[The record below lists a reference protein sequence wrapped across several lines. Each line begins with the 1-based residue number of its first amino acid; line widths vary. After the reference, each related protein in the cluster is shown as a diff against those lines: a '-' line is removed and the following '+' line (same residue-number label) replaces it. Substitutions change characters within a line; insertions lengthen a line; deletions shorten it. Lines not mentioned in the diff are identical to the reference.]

1 MKGQFKV
8 IPQMHLGIRF
18 RSRTEARWAEFF
30 DSQRIP
36 FVYEPDGIG
45 DGHTGYLVDF
55 QLTGAKR
62 PTYFEVKPHKP
73 TPREY
78 QNLVNLART
87 MKAHVFVAHGPPS
100 GTVQIEKVYSNG
112 ESKQWYFAYE
122 HEGTCGYIVDCLYA
136 CTHSLALRD
145 TKNPAGMYGIGPA
158 SELDKA
164 GSYQFS
170 DPLAARRVRPSAAL
184 LRSRI
189 VRESIEREVVSIEK
203 LYAERKVV
211 GRDE

>member
-1 MKGQFKV
+1 MRGQFKV

-30 DSQRIP
+30 NNQRIP

-55 QLTGAKR
+55 ELTGAKR
-62 PTYFEVKPHKP
+62 RTFLEVKPHKP
-73 TPREY
+73 TPFEY
-78 QNLVNLART
+78 QKLVDLART

-100 GTVQIEKVYSNG
+100 ATCEIQKVFSNG
-112 ESKQWYFAYE
+112 TSNQWFFAYE
-122 HEGTCGYIVDCLYA
+122 HDSTAGYLVECLFTCGHAI
-136 CTHSLALRD
+136 ALRK
-145 TKNPAGMYGIGPA
+145 TTGAPGMYGRGPEG
-158 SELDKA
+158 ELDAA
-164 GSYQFS
+164 GRYQFS
-170 DPLAARRVRPSAAL
+170 DPLAIRRVRPSPAL
-184 LRSRI
+184 LRSRL

-203 LYAERKVV
+203 SYAERKVV